1 AAEAESLA
9 GQGRTPMI
17 IAVDESVIGV
27 IGVADQVREDA
38 GRMVARLHDA
48 GVTKVV
54 MLTGDAHLVAE
65 AIGRASGI
73 DEIHASLLPEDKL
86 GAVAALQREGH
97 TVALVGDGVNDA
109 LALATADIGVAMGAA
124 GSAVAVETADIALIG
139 DDL

>member
-1 AAEAESLA
+1 PPGTRMWHRRVCPVTSLRSRARASDVDGRRVLVGNAPLLEQYGIADDRGSAAEAESLA

-54 MLTGDAHLVAE
+54 MLTGDTHLVAE

-73 DEIHASLLPEDKL
+73 DEIHASLLPED
-86 GAVAALQREGH
+86 
-97 TVALVGDGVNDA
+97 
-109 LALATADIGVAMGAA
+109 
-124 GSAVAVETADIALIG
+124 
-139 DDL
+139 